1 MGRPL
6 HLKFFADFI
15 ATDLGIVYTEAN
27 DFQLEKRLDA
37 IAKARGIAS
46 AYDLYL
52 QCSKRF
58 DTDLRQIV
66 RDAATNNETYFF
78 RDPKVFDVLKTS
90 VLPKLFEAAHAER
103 RRVRIWSAAC
113 SYGQEPYSIAMLCR
127 ELIDTKGAH
136 WSEPEIFATDIAN
149 HAIDRAAQASY
160 TKPETERG
168 LTPDQVKR
176 YVRAAGTDY
185 TLAKEVRSMVRFER
199 LNLLTDGF
207 TRLGKFDLIT
217 CRNVLIYQAVPNKTE
232 IVRKL
237 QHTLQPKGH
246 LLLGAGESLL
256 GLDTQFKSITDS
268 GAVFF
273 VLSGAPA
280 APRKTA

>member
-6 HLKFFADFI
+6 HLKFFAEFI
-15 ATDLGIVYTEAN
+15 ETDLGIVFSEAN

-37 IAKARGIAS
+37 IAKSRGIAG

-52 QCSKRF
+52 QASKRF

-78 RDPKVFDVLKTS
+78 RDPRVFDVLKTS
-90 VLPKLFEAAHAER
+90 TLPRLFEQAHAER
-103 RRVRIWSAAC
+103 RRLRIWSAAC

-127 ELIDTKGAH
+127 ELLDTKGSH
-136 WSEPEIFATDIAN
+136 WSEPEILATDIAN
-149 HAIDRAAQASY
+149 HAIDRASQASY

-168 LTPDQVKR
+168 FTPDQVKR
-176 YVRAAGTDY
+176 YIRPAAQDFTLVR
-185 TLAKEVRSMVRFER
+185 EVRQMVRFER
-199 LNLLTDGF
+199 LNLLQDGF
-207 TRLGKFDLIT
+207 TRLGKFDLIV
-217 CRNVLIYQAVPNKTE
+217 CRNVLIYQSVANKTE
-232 IVRKL
+232 IVRKM
-237 QHTLQPKGH
+237 QHALQPKGQ

-256 GLDTQFKSITDS
+256 GLDTPFRSVTDS

-273 VLSGAPA
+273 ALPEA
-280 APRKTA
+280 AASRKAA